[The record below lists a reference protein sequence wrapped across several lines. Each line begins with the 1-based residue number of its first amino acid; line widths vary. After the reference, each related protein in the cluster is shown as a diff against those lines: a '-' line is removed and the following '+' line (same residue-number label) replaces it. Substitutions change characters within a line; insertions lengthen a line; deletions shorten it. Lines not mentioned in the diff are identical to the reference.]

1 MIMMAVHQMVLGIS
15 LAAPVG
21 PINIEMIKRGISHGF
36 WASWLVGLGG
46 MSADI
51 LFMAAIFLGMAP
63 FLQQPFVRM
72 ILYGMGFLMLL
83 YLGIQSIK
91 QSFQSTRLMEH
102 GSAGQAGTSFLTG
115 LMIAGANPLNILFW
129 FGIYGSAL
137 GSIIKTESMVMSLI
151 YSLFIIAGIMLWNL
165 NIAFTVH
172 FTKHLL
178 TDRMM
183 KIITFTAG
191 LILVYFSLKFGWA
204 LYESIN

>member
-1 MIMMAVHQMVLGIS
+1 MIVMAIHQMVLGIS

-51 LFMAAIFLGMAP
+51 LFMVAIFLGMAP
-63 FLQQPFVRM
+63 FLQQPFVQM
-72 ILYGMGFLMLL
+72 ILYAMGFFMLV

-91 QSFQSTRLMEH
+91 QSLQSTRLMEH
-102 GSAGQAGTSFLTG
+102 VSAGQAGTSFLTG

-129 FGIYGSAL
+129 FGIYGSSL
-137 GSIIKTESMVMSLI
+137 GSIIKTENMVMSLI
-151 YSLFIIAGIMLWNL
+151 YSLLIIAGIMLWNL

-191 LILVYFSLKFGWA
+191 IILMYFGLKFGWA
-204 LYESIN
+204 LYESII

>member
-1 MIMMAVHQMVLGIS
+1 MVLGIS

-63 FLQQPFVRM
+63 FLQRPVVQM
-72 ILYGMGFLMLL
+72 ILYGMGFFMLL

-91 QSFQSTRLMEH
+91 QSLQRTRFMEH
-102 GSAGQAGTSFLTG
+102 VSAGQARTSFLTG
-115 LMIAGANPLNILFW
+115 FMIAGANPLNILFW
-129 FGIYGSAL
+129 FGIYGSVL

-151 YSLFIIAGIMLWNL
+151 YSLFIIAGIMLWNI

-191 LILVYFSLKFGWA
+191 MILMYFGLKFGWA
-204 LYESIN
+204 LYKAIV